1 MSGREKKDG
10 NHMRESFVEPGM
22 KPTEKTMEILPARE
36 SGAARSK
43 VAETKRKAELRKS
56 IEASTA
62 RLMTIAMSRDPD
74 SDPEAA

>member
-1 MSGREKKDG
+1 
-10 NHMRESFVEPGM
+10 MREPIVEPGM
-22 KPTEKTMEILPARE
+22 KPSEKTMEVPPSRE
-36 SGAARSK
+36 GAIARSK
-43 VAETKRKAELRKS
+43 NDATKRKTELRRS